1 MRVADRLRELMS
13 SKRLDGRAGLIGG
26 SFGIVA
32 VATVMFVLAVP
43 PVLSA
48 PVGPNA
54 TGFFWESSSSPSG
67 SVQGESSQGSDSA
80 NADAATVGGTPG
92 GLSAIPSIL
101 GQASIPGFTAMQSQA
116 AGDAAPAADAAPAT
130 SEPLAAQS
138 SETGSNGSD
147 YQPRVT
153 SEDVSQW
160 ISQMQSSIINLR
172 ICLLNDLSYLGI
184 DNGLDGD
191 TGTYSSRLGTY
202 ASVANDA
209 HQRLS
214 EIAACYN
221 ATWPSAS
228 DYPEH
233 ANSLGRLRTA
243 LENLEGGARVIGSFV
258 STYQNAGAD
267 WSQAAADS
275 VMGVIRP
282 HLAHGSA
289 TGERL
294 SLDYLESAWR
304 AIRG

>member
-1 MRVADRLRELMS
+1 MRVADRLRELVS

-48 PVGPNA
+48 PAGPNA

-67 SVQGESSQGSDSA
+67 SVQGESSQVSDSA
-80 NADAATVGGTPG
+80 SADAATVGGTTG
-92 GLSAIPSIL
+92 GLSAIPTII
-101 GQASIPGFTAMQSQA
+101 GQANIPGFSAAQPQGGNPTAN
-116 AGDAAPAADAAPAT
+116 
-130 SEPLAAQS
+130 EPLAAQS

-258 STYQNAGAD
+258 SAYQNADAD

-282 HLAHGSA
+282 HLVHGSA